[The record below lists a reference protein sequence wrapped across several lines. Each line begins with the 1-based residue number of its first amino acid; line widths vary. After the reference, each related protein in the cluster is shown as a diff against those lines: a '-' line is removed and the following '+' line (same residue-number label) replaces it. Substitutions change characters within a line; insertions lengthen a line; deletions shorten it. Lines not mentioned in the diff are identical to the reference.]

1 MPSIA
6 THYIFSQDVLLK
18 VSTSSHIIPTIIN
31 KAHGAF
37 MAGAQGPDIFFY
49 DFVHLAVAKKK
60 NNIGSHMHT
69 SRTDTFFMNYVK
81 EIFIQDCFDIPAVS
95 AYIMG
100 FLTHYSLDTALHP
113 YVYSVTTVRDN
124 SKKAAS
130 ASLTAHCKLESDI
143 DELIY
148 YERFHTTINNANR
161 NDFINITDDEI
172 KSIAPVLCAS
182 INKTY
187 GCKLSNAYIEG
198 TFKRALF
205 ADNALQDNHGLKKK
219 ILEPVERKLT
229 GANVCSSLIFDTTL
243 PDRTCLNEGRKIWR
257 DLATNKLYTS
267 SFYELYEKAMKRAIS
282 LILKYNVCINNIYE
296 LCTVNNISMQDTP
309 IDYIN
314 TKPVTTSIIFSNDEL
329 AVSQLA
335 NSFVKEFGKATH
347 GLSYHT
353 GISWRKH

>member
-31 KAHGAF
+31 KALGAF

-172 KSIAPVLCAS
+172 KVMP
-182 INKTY
+182 Y
-187 GCKLSNAYIEG
+187 
-198 TFKRALF
+198 
-205 ADNALQDNHGLKKK
+205 
-219 ILEPVERKLT
+219 
-229 GANVCSSLIFDTTL
+229 LIMLRRLDVIIHFL
-243 PDRTCLNEGRKIWR
+243 VRYNEGINNSYITADKVLREQLIKGRRLCRWVEEN
-257 DLATNKLYTS
+257 TNRIR
-267 SFYELYEKAMKRAIS
+267 E
-282 LILKYNVCINNIYE
+282 ILK
-296 LCTVNNISMQDTP
+296 
-309 IDYIN
+309 
-314 TKPVTTSIIFSNDEL
+314 
-329 AVSQLA
+329 
-335 NSFVKEFGKATH
+335 
-347 GLSYHT
+347 
-353 GISWRKH
+353 